1 MNKLSEQLQNELDN
15 MYHNAT
21 IRQGKLTTESDYETD
36 LVQEFINDECSRA
49 INDIKYSFPAIL
61 KYGEVYAWGR
71 SGATLAPES
80 LIDQKGGGS
89 FRIKKAEDLE
99 LTVSQ
104 KRHLLKTLV
113 KFNKLVRSFCSEV
126 SDDMIMHVR
135 ECYGEEIAENKDKK
149 RQYQSGY
156 IYV

>member
-1 MNKLSEQLQNELDN
+1 MELNEQLQNELDN

-21 IRQGKLTTESDYETD
+21 IMRGKLTTESDYETD

-49 INDIKYSFPAIL
+49 VSDLKYSLPDIL
-61 KYGEVYAWGR
+61 KYGEVYTWGR
-71 SGATLAPES
+71 SGATLAPEG
-80 LIDQKGGGS
+80 LIEQRGGGS

-99 LTVSQ
+99 LTVAQ

-113 KFNKLVRSFCSEV
+113 EFNKLVRVFCSEV